1 MESYDLIIVGAGA
14 AGLSAGIYGVRS
26 GLKTIVLE
34 EKLAG
39 GTTGEAPW
47 VENYPGFQNIS
58 GTELAQK
65 MIAHAKS
72 AGVSINEFEAVVK
85 MNLKDERKVVQT
97 DKGSYEAKTVIIATG
112 SEYLHLGVPGEK
124 ELRGRGVSYCGLC
137 DGPFFKNKMVL
148 VVGGGNSALIT
159 ALYLVHI
166 GCEVKIAHRRNVFR
180 AEDALVQAL
189 GKTKT
194 EVLWN
199 TEVLEILGE
208 KMVKAVRVL
217 NRPSGKI
224 IEIPLDGIFIQ
235 IGEFPNS
242 QQAKEAG
249 VAVDT
254 DNYVLIDGLQ
264 HTNLEGV
271 YAAGDVTNHPV
282 KQVGTAVG
290 QGITAAVSAYS
301 FIRRPYYHK
310 QLLPK

>member
-39 GTTGEAPW
+39 GTTGDAPW

-65 MIAHAKS
+65 MVAHAKS
-72 AGVSINEFEAVVK
+72 AGAKISEFEKVVK
-85 MNLKDERKVVQT
+85 MDLKGERKVVET
-97 DKGSYEAKTVIIATG
+97 DKGTYEARAVIIASG
-112 SEYLHLGVPGEK
+112 SEYRHLGVPGEK

-137 DGPFFKNKMVL
+137 DGPFFKNKRVL

-159 ALYLVHI
+159 ALYLAHI
-166 GCEVKIAHRRNVFR
+166 GSDVKVTHRREAFR
-180 AEDALVQAL
+180 AEEALIQAL
-189 GKTKT
+189 KSAENI

-199 TEVLEILGE
+199 SEIKEILGD
-208 KMVKAVRVL
+208 KMVRGVRVFNNKTVE
-217 NRPSGKI
+217 NRELPF
-224 IEIPLDGIFIQ
+224 DGVFIQ
-235 IGEFPNS
+235 VGETPNS
-242 QQAKEAG
+242 ETAKEAG
-249 VAVDT
+249 VSVNEN
-254 DNYVLIDGLQ
+254 NYVIIDGLQ

-282 KQVGTAVG
+282 KQIGTAVG
-290 QGITAAVSAYS
+290 QGITAAIEAFVYV
-301 FIRRPYYHK
+301 RRPYHRK
-310 QLLPK
+310 Q

>member
-34 EKLAG
+34 EKVAG

-47 VENYPGFQNIS
+47 VENYPGFENIS

-112 SEYLHLGVPGEK
+112 SEYLPLGVPGEK

-166 GCEVKIAHRRNVFR
+166 GCEVKIALRRNVFR

-189 GKTKT
+189 GRTKT

-208 KMVKAVRVL
+208 KMAKAVRVI
-217 NRPSGKI
+217 NKPSGKI
-224 IEIPLDGIFIQ
+224 MEIPFDGIFIQ
-235 IGEFPNS
+235 IGELPNS
-242 QQAKEAG
+242 QHAKEAG

-254 DNYVLIDGLQ
+254 DNYVLVDGLQ

>member
-39 GTTGEAPW
+39 GTTGDAPW

-72 AGVSINEFEAVVK
+72 AGVKISEFEKVVK
-85 MNLKDERKVVQT
+85 MDLKDERKVVET
-97 DKGSYEAKTVIIATG
+97 DKGTYEARVVIIASG
-112 SEYLHLGVPGEK
+112 SEYRHLGVPGEK

-137 DGPFFKNKMVL
+137 DGPFFKNKRVL
-148 VVGGGNSALIT
+148 VVGGGNSALMT
-159 ALYLVHI
+159 ALYLAHI
-166 GCEVKIAHRRNVFR
+166 GSDVKVAHRREAFR
-180 AEDALVQAL
+180 AEEALIQAL
-189 GKTKT
+189 KSAENI

-199 TEVLEILGE
+199 SEIKEILGD
-208 KMVKAVRVL
+208 KMVRGVRVFNNKTGE
-217 NRPSGKI
+217 NRELPF
-224 IEIPLDGIFIQ
+224 DGVFIQ
-235 IGEFPNS
+235 VGETPNS
-242 QQAKEAG
+242 ETAKEAG
-249 VAVDT
+249 VSVNEN
-254 DNYVLIDGLQ
+254 NYVIIDGLQ

-282 KQVGTAVG
+282 KQIGTAVG
-290 QGITAAVSAYS
+290 QGITAAIEAFVYV
-301 FIRRPYYHK
+301 RRPYHRK
-310 QLLPK
+310 Q